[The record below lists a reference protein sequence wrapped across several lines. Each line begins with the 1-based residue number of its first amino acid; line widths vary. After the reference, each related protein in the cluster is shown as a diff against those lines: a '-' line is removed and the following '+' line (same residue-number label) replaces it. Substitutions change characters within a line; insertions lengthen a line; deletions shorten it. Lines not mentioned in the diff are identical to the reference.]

1 MLLRLFMVIGAGLLA
16 GGAYAQQSAAP
27 AAPSS
32 LVRQLNDAFA
42 DVYEK
47 VAPAVVVIEVKRASD
62 EPMRGLPQGLDFFLQ
77 GQDGSQQPY
86 NSPPDQGSGFI
97 IAPNGYIL
105 TNNHVVENAAEGGV
119 TVRLKDGRRLP
130 ASLVGIDDRSDLAV
144 IKVEADNLPTAEL
157 ADSDAAR
164 VGQFAFAIGAPWELP
179 YTFTTGVISAKGRN
193 DLTPYNP
200 NYEEYIQTDASI
212 NPGNSGGP
220 LCDIDGKVIGIN
232 TLIAGMNRGLG
243 FAVPSNIAREVSRQL
258 IASGRVTRPWLG
270 ISIVGIDESSQARA
284 YFPDVKQGV
293 VVNGIDPDAPAG
305 SSDLREGDVILKVDG
320 IQVAYSRDLQREI
333 LKKGIGQDVKLD
345 LWRGGKE
352 VNIAVRTAEQPQRM
366 MRASNNRRNKAPQ
379 QPPAMKKNVPAS
391 TPTGPGVTVEDIPAN
406 SAIKGVRVTEVA
418 PDGAAAAAGLLPGDI
433 ITEAGGKPV
442 TGKKDYDEVMK
453 QMDPQRGVMLMVN
466 RDGQQTFSILK
477 F

>member
-1 MLLRLFMVIGAGLLA
+1 MLLRLLSVVGAGLLA
-16 GGAYAQQSAAP
+16 GGAYAQQSAVP
-27 AAPSS
+27 AASTS
-32 LVRQLNDAFA
+32 LARQLNDAFA

-62 EPMRGLPQGLDFFLQ
+62 EPVRGLPQGLDFFLQ
-77 GQDGSQQPY
+77 GQDGSPQPY
-86 NSPPDQGSGFI
+86 SAPPDQGSGFL

-119 TVRLKDGRRLP
+119 TVKLKDGRRFP
-130 ASLVGIDDRSDLAV
+130 ASLVGIDDKSDLAV
-144 IKVEADNLPTAEL
+144 IKIEADGLPTVEL
-157 ADSDAAR
+157 GDSDAAR
-164 VGQFAFAIGAPWELP
+164 VGQFAFAIGTPWELP
-179 YTFTTGVISAKGRN
+179 YTFTTGVVSAKGRN
-193 DLTPYNP
+193 DLDPYNP

-243 FAVPSNIAREVSRQL
+243 FAVPSNIAKEVSRQL
-258 IASGRVTRPWLG
+258 IATGRVSRPWLG
-270 ISIVGIDESSQARA
+270 ISIMGIDENPRARA

-293 VVNGIDPDAPAG
+293 VVSGVDPDAPAG
-305 SSDLREGDVILKVDG
+305 SSDLREWDVILKVDG
-320 IQVAYSRDLQREI
+320 VPVAYSRDLQREI

-345 LWRGGKE
+345 LWRGGQ
-352 VNIAVRTAEQPQRM
+352 VINIAVRTAEQPQRM

-379 QPPAMKKNVPAS
+379 APGMKKNAPQ
-391 TPTGPGVTVEDIPAN
+391 PTSSGSGVTVEDIPGN
-406 SAIKGVRVTEVA
+406 SSVKGVRVTEVA
-418 PDGAAAAAGLLPGDI
+418 PESAAAAAGLQAGDI
-433 ITEAGGKPV
+433 ITEAGGKAV
-442 TGKKDYDEVMK
+442 TGKKDYDEIMGQV
-453 QMDPQRGVMLMVN
+453 DPQRGVMLMVN